1 MKKLLAALAV
11 FGSLGFMASTAY
23 AGPCPVVGGATDCNF
38 VITITDS
45 GITTTVN
52 GAIPPYDGVEDQ
64 LVGVINNST
73 HSVAQLSLTG
83 SGLFGFDGDGLC
95 TFIDCSAWAHPTGYE
110 GPNTSFSF
118 SNINSGLVLFTGGLA
133 AGATAYFSLEE
144 PASIN
149 TVVTAPEPGTLALL
163 GLAAAA
169 FGFSRRRNS

>member
-1 MKKLLAALAV
+1 MKKLLAVLAV
-11 FGSLGFMASTAY
+11 FGSLGFVASTAQ

-38 VITITDS
+38 VITITDG
-45 GITTTVN
+45 GISTSVN

-64 LVGVINNST
+64 LVGVINNSS
-73 HSVAQLSLTG
+73 HSVGSLSLTG
-83 SGLFGFDGDGLC
+83 SGLFNFDGDGLC
-95 TFIDCSAWAHPTGYE
+95 TFITCTWAHPTGYE

-118 SNINSGLVLFTGGLA
+118 SNFDNGMVIFTGGLA

-149 TVVTAPEPGTLALL
+149 TIVTAPEPGTLALL

-169 FGFSRRRNS
+169 FGFSRRRKS